1 MLWPFCPLDGMLE
14 GMEFKTDVLQAYS
27 DEQRIRLKDTPWRT
41 FSHSYNWTHR
51 QYEKARS
58 MMRGRHPGAFDLPDW
73 PMGSAVSASS
83 GASAI
88 VFDNTYPTLDV
99 GDAVAVIQSCDQ
111 YQELTITAADAFG
124 ITLQFPLAQSYT
136 NARLVPLLEANAA
149 EGLPANRSVQP
160 IVSAQA
166 EWRTYSGPDIADAGS
181 HPTYRTYPVLTQAA
195 CIGDGQMGETVLT
208 PFDTVD
214 NGLARPFFDTT
225 RGQPRQTLGAAWQPH
240 SRLDRYTLR
249 QWLYWLR
256 GRQRAFWL
264 PGWNR
269 GIELLATITNGGSTV
284 VIRNI
289 GFSDGYGSGDLFI
302 RTRTGQ
308 VYTLQVSGSVAD
320 TDGITE
326 TLTLASPSPATITS
340 ANVDQ
345 ACLMFLVRLASDR
358 IEFEHRSVV
367 GPRVVVSCEEVPA

>member
-14 GMEFKTDVLQAYS
+14 GMEFATDVLQCF
-27 DEQRIRLKDTPWRT
+27 DGEQRIRLKDTPWRT

-58 MMRGRHPGAFDLPDW
+58 MMRGQHPGPFELPDW
-73 PMGSAVSASS
+73 PMAHAVSVNS
-83 GASAI
+83 GSSAI
-88 VFDNTYPTLDV
+88 VFDNAYPFLDI
-99 GDAVAVIQSCDQ
+99 GDSVAIIQSCEK
-111 YQELTITAADAFG
+111 YQELTITDADAFG
-124 ITLQFPLAQSYT
+124 VTLQFPVSETYT
-136 NARLVPLLEANAA
+136 NARLVPLVDANAA
-149 EGLPANRSVQP
+149 EGLQASRSVQP
-160 IVSAQA
+160 ILGAQV
-166 EWRTYSGPDIADAGS
+166 EWRSYSGADLADAGS

-195 CIGDGQMGETVLT
+195 CVGAGAMPESVLT
-208 PFDTVD
+208 AFDTVD

-225 RGQPRQTLGAAWQPH
+225 RERPVQTLGAAWQPIP
-240 SRLDRYTLR
+240 RLDRYTLR

-289 GFSDGYGSGDLFI
+289 GFSEGYGSGDLFI
-302 RTRTGQ
+302 RTTSG
-308 VYTLQVSGSVAD
+308 VIHTLQVASSVAD
-320 TDGITE
+320 TDGLTE
-326 TLTLASPSPATITS
+326 TLTLTSPSPATITP
-340 ANVDQ
+340 AQVNT

-358 IEFEHRSVV
+358 IEFEHRSRV
-367 GPRVVVSCEEVPA
+367 GPRVVVSCEEVAP

>member
-14 GMEFKTDVLQAYS
+14 GMEFRTDILQAYS

-58 MMRGRHPGAFDLPDW
+58 MMRGQHPGAFSLPDW
-73 PMGSAVSASS
+73 PMAHLVSVTA

-88 VFDNTYPTLDV
+88 AFDNTLPTLEV
-99 GDAVAVIQSCDQ
+99 GDSVAIIQTCEQ
-111 YQELTITAADAFG
+111 YQELVITGSDDFG
-124 ITLQFPLAQSYT
+124 ITLQFPVTQTYT

-149 EGLPANRSVQP
+149 EGLPASRSVQP
-160 IVSAQA
+160 IVGAQV
-166 EWRTYSGPDIADAGS
+166 EWRSYSGADIADAG
-181 HPTYRTYPVLTQAA
+181 TFTQYRGYPVQAQAA
-195 CIGDGQMGETVLT
+195 CIGDGQMAESVLT

-225 RGQPRQTLGAAWQPH
+225 RGQPRQMLGAAWQPQGREE
-240 SRLDRYTLR
+240 SYSLR

-302 RTRTGQ
+302 RTNAGQ
-308 VYTLQVSGSVAD
+308 VYTLQVSESVAD
-320 TDGITE
+320 TDGLTE
-326 TLTLASPSPATITS
+326 TLTLATPSPATITP

-367 GPRVVVSCEEVPA
+367 GPRVVVSCEEVPV